1 MAGIGV
7 LLAQRTLHRQ
17 QKIERSQGPCDDSHW
32 LISQNS
38 KLKTQNSKLKTQNS
52 KLKTQNSKLKT

>member
-17 QKIERSQGPCDDSHW
+17 QKIERPQGPCDDSHW

-52 KLKTQNSKLKT
+52 KLKT